1 MKIWYNFRF
10 LILKFDDE
18 VINYITFSSPGSAL
32 YSLCFHILFYFYFI
46 FASTLIFLYFHI
58 NIFQFY
64 LFFSHFYFILCYFI
78 FFFIFTPLFL
88 FVSFLFYSFFFFV
101 DTPPSIQKKL
111 SEAVEKFLENIDEI
125 PYEPQGEIYGN
136 EKPKFIDIGSL
147 SHEVME
153 ELKVSY

>member
-1 MKIWYNFRF
+1 M
-10 LILKFDDE
+10 
-18 VINYITFSSPGSAL
+18 
-32 YSLCFHILFYFYFI
+32 LFYFC
-46 FASTLIFLYFHI
+46 LYFYSI
-58 NIFQFY
+58 ISF
-64 LFFSHFYFILCYFI
+64 LFFSI
-78 FFFIFTPLFL
+78 
-88 FVSFLFYSFFFFV
+88 FFFV

>member
-1 MKIWYNFRF
+1 MLSTHYAFIFNFYF
-10 LILKFDDE
+10 ILF
-18 VINYITFSSPGSAL
+18 
-32 YSLCFHILFYFYFI
+32 LFYFL
-46 FASTLIFLYFHI
+46 FASTLILLYFHI
-58 NIFQFY
+58 NFFQFY
-64 LFFSHFYFILCYFI
+64 VFFYLMLFYSCFYFYSII
-78 FFFIFTPLFL
+78 F
-88 FVSFLFYSFFFFV
+88 FLFYFYFV

-153 ELKVSY
+153 ELKVIYRSNLIRLFHSCIIHYVVLHFLIL

>member
-1 MKIWYNFRF
+1 MF
-10 LILKFDDE
+10 LFLLHYF
-18 VINYITFSSPGSAL
+18 FS
-32 YSLCFHILFYFYFI
+32 
-46 FASTLIFLYFHI
+46 FLY
-58 NIFQFY
+58 
-64 LFFSHFYFILCYFI
+64 
-78 FFFIFTPLFL
+78 
-88 FVSFLFYSFFFFV
+88 FFFV

-153 ELKVSY
+153 ELKVIY

>member
-1 MKIWYNFRF
+1 MLSY
-10 LILKFDDE
+10 LIF
-18 VINYITFSSPGSAL
+18 
-32 YSLCFHILFYFYFI
+32 ILFLFYFI

-58 NIFQFY
+58 NLFQFY
-64 LFFSHFYFILCYFI
+64 VFFSHFYFILCYFI
-78 FFFIFTPLFL
+78 FVFIFTPLFL
-88 FVSFLFYSFFFFV
+88 FFSFLFFFV

>member
-1 MKIWYNFRF
+1 MFSY
-10 LILKFDDE
+10 LILF
-18 VINYITFSSPGSAL
+18 
-32 YSLCFHILFYFYFI
+32 LFYFYFI

-58 NIFQFY
+58 NLFQFY
-64 LFFSHFYFILCYFI
+64 VFFSHFYFILCYVI
-78 FFFIFTPLFL
+78 LFL
-88 FVSFLFYSFFFFV
+88 FLFLLYYFFSILFSFV

-153 ELKVSY
+153 ELKVIYRSNLIRLFHSCIIHYVVLHFLIL